1 MAAPTALQ
9 RQPEEV
15 AQAATVPVPA
25 TGQYPTHDKRTAEI

>member
-15 AQAATVPVPA
+15 AQAATVSVPA
-25 TGQYPTHDKRTAEI
+25 TGQNLSHDKRTAEI